1 MIDQGGRIVI
11 PAEMRRALGLAFGD
25 TVELKVDGE
34 ALRVRSLA
42 AAVRDAQSAVAAL
55 MPKGKRLVD
64 ELLAERR
71 REAEDDR

>member
-1 MIDQGGRIVI
+1 VIDQGGRIVI

-34 ALRVRSLA
+34 TLRVRSLA

-55 MPKGKRLVD
+55 PPKRKRLVD

-71 REAEDDR
+71 REAEDD